1 MITQG
6 YNDFVRFMWQD
17 NCIERDSYREPQL
30 SYKQYT
36 EDYRN
41 FLEEKFY
48 SDFAANWVWDEELH
62 DYREGI
68 GK

>member
-1 MITQG
+1 MITEG
-6 YNDFVRFMWQD
+6 YSNFIRGMWQE
-17 NCIERDSYREPQL
+17 NCIERDSFKEPQL

-36 EDYRN
+36 EDNRN

-48 SDFAANWVWDEELH
+48 TDIAANWVWDEELH

-68 GK
+68 QK